1 MVNVRCDEEEDED
14 YEVRKI
20 AARVMAKAPGRQPE
34 TKREGFGSKIAQD
47 IYDELEMEVNY
58 VMEARGWAREAQT
71 DSIEVC
77 VHKLAED
84 QGVEVKDHVQATMD
98 LLRDT
103 IVYKK
108 AEGRISA
115 EKKRRA
121 AVEEAKRRALE
132 LEAPPPAP
140 AEPDEPPSPPTPP
153 GRKVSLKEAQRL
165 YADYKKA
172 EMGKLR
178 KANPGKGP
186 SDLRDIIYQ
195 SWQGSDENPKNCRG
209 KWAALAAP
217 SPAPA
222 FDAADVIAPVDDEE
236 PTVEWV
242 DESDAAD

>member
-77 VHKLAED
+77 VNKLAED
-84 QGVEVKDHVQATMD
+84 QGVEILDHVQATME

-103 IVYKK
+103 IIYKK
-108 AEGRISA
+108 AEGRITA

-121 AVEEAKRRALE
+121 AVEEAKRRALTLTKWE
-132 LEAPPPAP
+132 LGVVVVLAVLLPMRYFE
-140 AEPDEPPSPPTPP
+140 DSSPMVHMIH
-153 GRKVSLKEAQRL
+153 GRFNLMTENLGDWLLDLFGLRSL
-165 YADYKKA
+165 
-172 EMGKLR
+172 
-178 KANPGKGP
+178 
-186 SDLRDIIYQ
+186 
-195 SWQGSDENPKNCRG
+195 
-209 KWAALAAP
+209 
-217 SPAPA
+217 
-222 FDAADVIAPVDDEE
+222 
-236 PTVEWV
+236 VEGW
-242 DESDAAD
+242 